1 MSTDYMMSEPAE
13 FFAWMIFTTCLIGW
27 IGGCL
32 IVIADTFTEIRMAL
46 QGVSIEERL
55 QRRGVLKKYIR
66 SDDLE

>member
-1 MSTDYMMSEPAE
+1 MSPDYMMNDPGY
-13 FFAWMIFTTCLIGW
+13 FLAWMIFTACAMGW
-27 IGGCL
+27 ICGML
-32 IVIADTFTEIRMAL
+32 MLLAETFAEIRLTL